1 MTSWLDPLRRA
12 LDDAALPVPFFFRD
26 DDVGWRDDRLETLMA
41 VFQRHGSPLDLA
53 VIPGALGRR
62 LAHAL
67 RACAEATPG
76 LCGLHQHGYTH
87 ENHEHEGRKHEFG
100 PSRDGVSQR
109 QDIERGAGLLHDL
122 LGRTVD
128 PIFTPPWNRCTTVT
142 GTCLVE
148 LGFLVLSRESRALPL
163 NMPGLQELPVHV
175 DWQRR
180 SGGVDFSHAEIA
192 RLLAVAARAGGPVGV
207 MLHHAVMTDADL
219 RALTELLSLLCG
231 HHAVDLVLMRELTEP
246 PGSQGQPVAAVAL
259 AAAATGE
266 VLP

>member
-1 MTSWLDPLRRA
+1 VTSWLDPLRRA
-12 LDDAALPVPFFFRD
+12 LDDATRPIPFFFRD
-26 DDVGWRDDRLETLMA
+26 DDAGWQDDRLLTLMA
-41 VFQRHGSPLDLA
+41 VFRRHGSPLDLA

-67 RACAEATPG
+67 RVRVEASPG
-76 LCGLHQHGYTH
+76 LCGLHQHGYAH
-87 ENHEHEGRKHEFG
+87 ENHEDEGRKHEFG

-109 QDIERGAGLLHDL
+109 QDIERGAAVLHDL
-122 LGRTVD
+122 LGGAVD

-148 LGFLVLSRESRALPL
+148 LGFSVLSRESRALPL

-192 RLLAVAARAGGPVGV
+192 RALAVQARGTGPVGV

-219 RALTELLSLLCG
+219 QALTGLLTLLCA
-231 HHAVDLVLMRELTEP
+231 HDAVEIVLMRELIGGVQRP
-246 PGSQGQPVAAVAL
+246 QRRPVT
-259 AAAATGE
+259 AAAH
-266 VLP
+266 L